1 MGVAEEAI
9 PITAQKLPVAGFCR
23 QAASCFQ
30 NGNNCFDDEAK
41 HRADCTG
48 DARLR
53 HCLPP
58 LENCPKTVREER
70 TSLTSGRDTTACFAG
85 GE

>member
-1 MGVAEEAI
+1 MGVAGEAI
-9 PITAQKLPVAGFCR
+9 PITAIKLPVAGFRR
-23 QAASCFQ
+23 QAAGRFQ

-41 HRADCTG
+41 QKAVCTG

-58 LENCPKTVREER
+58 LENCLED
-70 TSLTSGRDTTACFAG
+70 SS
-85 GE
+85 